1 MKPCEISIE
10 VSHTLSCSDCCR
22 VRPLGGPPPTTTLP
36 LRPAVLPL
44 GVETFAAT
52 GEAAGESEVRRLAGS
67 LEEGAGAAEVA
78 GGRVRGDIRLSCWRY
93 LRARCHAPLVAAAA
107 AVKAPRFV
115 RVHGRPFRANF
126 SADEGCKKL
135 VEFVDFLDDP
145 LGKLG
150 ETDAAAAINVD
161 QVERGIELVL
171 VVNKSERIITRMRTK
186 RDRVRKSTCLFR
198 SFFGRR
204 VKTLFGS
211 DVRCCRCP

>member
-1 MKPCEISIE
+1 M
-10 VSHTLSCSDCCR
+10 
-22 VRPLGGPPPTTTLP
+22 
-36 LRPAVLPL
+36 
-44 GVETFAAT
+44 
-52 GEAAGESEVRRLAGS
+52 
-67 LEEGAGAAEVA
+67 A
-78 GGRVRGDIRLSCWRY
+78 GGRERGDNRLSCWRY

-171 VVNKSERIITRMRTK
+171 VVNKSERIITRMQTK
-186 RDRVRKSTCLFR
+186 QDRIRKKYMSFSFIFWQTCENSFWVRR
-198 SFFGRR
+198 SLLSLSMMPNNSRAR
-204 VKTLFGS
+204 NTLGKL
-211 DVRCCRCP
+211 